1 LTSLVVECVESLEEV
16 DNVEGFAEVEADE
29 VGDSGGVD
37 NVRAAK
43 VVEGATKVVEGAAGA
58 TSESMSSAMLCYAG
72 RVMSDMAEKKPK
84 IPSWTQKSRRVAKIQ
99 QQR

>member
-1 LTSLVVECVESLEEV
+1 M
-16 DNVEGFAEVEADE
+16 EVEAVE
-29 VGDSGGVD
+29 VGDSEGVD

-43 VVEGATKVVEGAAGA
+43 VVEGTAGA
-58 TSESMSSAMLCYAG
+58 TSETMLSAISCFAE

-84 IPSWTQKSRRVAKIQ
+84 IPSWTQKSRRVVKIQ

>member
-1 LTSLVVECVESLEEV
+1 M
-16 DNVEGFAEVEADE
+16 EGFAEVEADE
-29 VGDSGGVD
+29 IGDSGGVD

-43 VVEGATKVVEGAAGA
+43 VVEGAADA
-58 TSESMSSAMLCYAG
+58 TSETMLSAMSCFAE
-72 RVMSDMAEKKPK
+72 RVISDMVEKKPK